1 MASEPDTKM
10 VVYATFSAN
19 ASLSIIYDCYVEE
32 LKRWEKLEKE
42 GKKREEKKEDWKYKE
57 EDEEEEEEEEEE
69 EDEEGDEEEKDE
81 EEEED
86 EDTQECAGP
95 SEEKDLTWRKLKKK
109 DGKFDVSQIAEA
121 VWMMERAVV
130 NNIYAD
136 IRNDFMYFE
145 DPADEFRG
153 EKGTLLPLWK
163 FQYDKA
169 KGLSVTALCWSTEF
183 NDLFAVGLGSYGY
196 PHEDPGGMLLFYT
209 TNMHTF
215 PEFIFETASGVMCV
229 DIHKSQG
236 HLVAVGFHDG
246 CVAVYSLLRKQ
257 KKPIYNS
264 RASSG
269 KHRGPVMQVKWQKD
283 DLDSNHNFFSVSAD
297 GRVVSWTLR
306 ENELVFKDII
316 KLPAMDKVPDDLKD
330 EIPTPGISL
339 DFNKKYEFLYLLA
352 SQSGT
357 IYKGSIYT
365 SSTFL
370 DTYDAHFLMSVMCVR
385 WNPFH
390 SRVFI
395 SCGMD
400 WMVKIWNEKMN
411 SPVFTFDLRAG
422 VTDVAWAP
430 YSSTVFAAVTTDGK
444 VHVFDLR
451 VNKYEALCQQV
462 VMSKKKT
469 PVKIEF
475 NPVHPIIIV
484 GDDRGHVI
492 SLKLSPN
499 LRKKPKDKNGQE
511 LPNKPEEEMAKIE
524 QLLSLRR

>member
-1 MASEPDTKM
+1 MASKPDTTK
-10 VVYATFSAN
+10 VVEYATYSAN
-19 ASLSIIYDCYVEE
+19 ASPSIIYDCYVEE
-32 LKRWEKLEKE
+32 LKRRKKIEKDDKKKVEK
-42 GKKREEKKEDWKYKE
+42 KKEDWKYKE
-57 EDEEEEEEEEEE
+57 EEDEEEDEEE
-69 EDEEGDEEEKDE
+69 EDEEQEDE
-81 EEEED
+81 EEEDEEEEV
-86 EDTQECAGP
+86 EDTQECAEP
-95 SEEKDLTWRKLKKK
+95 SEEKDLTCSKK
-109 DGKFDVSQIAEA
+109 DDKFDISQIAKA
-121 VWMMERAVV
+121 IWMMERAVV
-130 NNIYAD
+130 NNIYGEISD
-136 IRNDFMYFE
+136 DFLYFE

-163 FQYDKA
+163 FQYEKA

-183 NDLFAVGLGSYGY
+183 NDFFAVGLGSYGY

-209 TNMHTF
+209 VNMHTF
-215 PEFIFETASGVMCV
+215 PEFFFDTESGVMCV
-229 DIHKSQG
+229 DIHKPQG

-246 CVAVYSLLRKQ
+246 CVAVYSLLRKK

-269 KHRGPVMQVKWQKD
+269 KHRGPVMQVKWQQD
-283 DLDSNHNFFSVSAD
+283 DLDNNHNFFSVSAD

-306 ENELVFKDII
+306 EHELVFKDII

-330 EIPTPGISL
+330 VIPTPGISL

-370 DTYDAHFLMSVMCVR
+370 DEYDAHFLMSVMCVR

-400 WMVKIWNEKMN
+400 WMVKIWNEKIN

-444 VHVFDLR
+444 VHVFDLS

-462 VMSKKKT
+462 VVSKKKT

-484 GDDRGHVI
+484 GDDRGHVV

-499 LRKKPKDKNGQE
+499 LRKKPKDKKGQE
-511 LPNKPEEEMAKIE
+511 LPNGPEEEMAKIE
-524 QLLSLRR
+524 QLLNLRR